1 MRSIV
6 GGCFLLLPSLPTTYA
21 LTTLKMSGG
30 MEQIANFAV
39 RQSPSS
45 TRFVTNA
52 KCPFAQKVWIALEVA
67 QAPYDIEQVDLYGPD
82 GKPDW

>member
-1 MRSIV
+1 MTMKSTV
-6 GGCFLLLPSLPTTYA
+6 GCFLLIASPPTTYA
-21 LTTLKMSGG
+21 LTLKMSGG

-45 TRFVTNA
+45 TRFVTNT

-67 QAPYDIEQVDLYGPD
+67 QAPYDMEQVDLYGPN